1 MGIID
6 SHAHYENPRYDEDRD
21 ALLSSMPAM
30 GVDAIINVAWDVASS
45 HKAIALAEAYP
56 FIYATVGVHP
66 HEAKTL
72 TEAGLDTLK
81 SLCAH
86 PKVVGFGEIGLD
98 YHYEFSPRDVQR
110 YWFKRQLEAAHE
122 LGMPVAIHS
131 READTDVFETI
142 QAGPVRRGVLHSFSG
157 DADLAQAYVDMGF
170 YLGISGV
177 VTFDKTGKLQAVIEK
192 IPLEKLLLET
202 DAPYLTPKPF
212 RGKRNESQYLS
223 YVADAIASIK
233 GIPIETVCRQTAENT
248 KQLFSF

>member
-45 HKAIALAEAYP
+45 HKAIELAETYP

-72 TEAGLDTLK
+72 TEAGLETLK
-81 SLCAH
+81 NLCAH

-98 YHYEFSPRDVQR
+98 YHYDFSPRDVQR
-110 YWFKRQLEAAHE
+110 HWFKRQLALAYE

-131 READTDVFETI
+131 READEDVFDVIESS
-142 QAGPVRRGVLHSFSG
+142 PVRRGVLHSFSG
-157 DADLAQAYVDMGF
+157 NADLAQAYVDLGF

-192 IPLEKLLLET
+192 IPLDKLLLET

-212 RGKRNESQYLS
+212 RGKRNESPYLS
-223 YVADAIASIK
+223 YVADAIAAIK
-233 GIPIETVCRQTAENT
+233 GIDAEAVK
-248 KQLFSF
+248 KQ